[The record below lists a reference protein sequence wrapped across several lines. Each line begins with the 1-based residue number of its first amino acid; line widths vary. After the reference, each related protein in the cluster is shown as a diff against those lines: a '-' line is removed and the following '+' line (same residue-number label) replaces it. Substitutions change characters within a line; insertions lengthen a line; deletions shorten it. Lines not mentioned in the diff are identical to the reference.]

1 MAGLRTRLWL
11 VAKTVLAV
19 GIVAAVGLQFAR
31 ILRQPALNPYP
42 FDLRVGYLV
51 PAGVLYLLAHCCW
64 GSFWVRLLRSQGV
77 HVGLVYGLRAYFVS
91 QYGKYVPGKAWVVF
105 IRVALLRGVDGGRP
119 LAVGVT
125 ATYETLTSM
134 AAGALLAAA
143 LIPRLGVLPEA
154 VSPNVGWV
162 VALAL
167 LPLALAVLNKLA
179 ARRVARL
186 RGPGG
191 VPLPSPP
198 LGLLAQGMVH
208 GVVGWALLGLCV
220 SLGVA
225 AVVPGDPGWQPAA
238 HYPAD
243 VGAMALAYVSG
254 FFVLVAP
261 GGLGVREL
269 LLEAAIRPRFAPDL
283 GAEVAAGLGVVIA
296 LVLRFAWTLAEVV
309 VVLGLYFFCRPPAA
323 APPPAD
329 HGPTNA

>member
-1 MAGLRTRLWL
+1 
-11 VAKTVLAV
+11 
-19 GIVAAVGLQFAR
+19 
-31 ILRQPALNPYP
+31 
-42 FDLRVGYLV
+42 
-51 PAGVLYLLAHCCW
+51 
-64 GSFWVRLLRSQGV
+64 
-77 HVGLVYGLRAYFVS
+77 
-91 QYGKYVPGKAWVVF
+91 VF
-105 IRVALLRGVDGGRP
+105 IRVSMLRGVDGGKP

-143 LIPRLGVLPEA
+143 LLPQLGVLPEEI
-154 VSPNVGWV
+154 SPNVGWV
-162 VALAL
+162 LALAL

-208 GVVGWALLGLCV
+208 GVVGWALLGACV

-225 AVVPGDPGWQPAA
+225 AVAPGDPGWHPRENYA
-238 HYPAD
+238 AD

-269 LLEAAIRPRFAPDL
+269 LLQASLGPRFAADL
-283 GAEVAAGLGVVIA
+283 GPEVAAGLAVVIA
-296 LVLRFAWTLAEVV
+296 LVLRLAWTLFEVLAAV
-309 VVLGLYFFCRPPAA
+309 GLYVFCRPAPAE
-323 APPPAD
+323 PA
-329 HGPTNA
+329 HA

>member
-1 MAGLRTRLWL
+1 MAPTRARLWL
-11 VAKTVLAV
+11 AVKTLLAAA
-19 GIVAAVGLQFAR
+19 IVAAVGLQFAR

-42 FDLRVGYLV
+42 FDLRVGYLL
-51 PAGVLYLLAHCCW
+51 PAGLLYLGAHFCW
-64 GSFWVRLLRSQGV
+64 GAFWVRLLRSQGV
-77 HVGLVYGLRAYFVS
+77 NVGLVHGLRAYFVS

-143 LIPRLGVLPEA
+143 LLPQLGVLPAEI
-154 VSPNVGWV
+154 SPNVGWV
-162 VALAL
+162 IGLAL

-198 LGLLAQGMVH
+198 LGLLAQGIVH

-225 AVVPGDPGWQPAA
+225 AVAPGDPGWHPTE
-238 HYPAD
+238 HYAAD

-269 LLEAAIRPRFAPDL
+269 LLEATLRPRFEPAL

-309 VVLGLYFFCRPPAA
+309 VALGLYFFCRPPAPA
-323 APPPAD
+323 ATPEPA
-329 HGPTNA
+329 NA